1 MGGVERRANPPQP
14 FTALARRAAWPLAW
28 LAVGYTLFLVY
39 YTHHPRPPLPAG
51 AAAAGDKTLHF
62 LAYGALAGFTG
73 LAVAARGGWTWRVAA
88 RLVAFLA
95 AFAVVDEATQPLF
108 SRHADPLDWGFDCIG
123 LTVGAAVVT
132 AGVAV
137 VRWWRKRHAQ
147 AA

>member
-1 MGGVERRANPPQP
+1 MGGVERRANPPRP
-14 FTALARRAAWPLAW
+14 FTTLARRTAGPLAR

-39 YTHHPRPPLPAG
+39 CTHVPNPSLPAG

-62 LAYGALAGFTG
+62 LAYGALGGFTG

-88 RLVAFLA
+88 RLVGFLA

-123 LTVGAAVVT
+123 LSVGAALVT
-132 AGVAV
+132 AAVAV